1 VREGTEYRIRV
12 TDQKTG
18 AALLEMDVHQLLM
31 TLAFQGRVYLA
42 DLDTVA
48 VIVEK
53 KVGGGVEAV
62 EVSKF
67 ERLED

>member
-1 VREGTEYRIRV
+1 
-12 TDQKTG
+12 
-18 AALLEMDVHQLLM
+18 MDVHQLLM

-42 DLDTVA
+42 DLDTVV